1 MLLFRYKFNGNEV
14 LYMIHFLG
22 RDIPL
27 YGLCWILGIALA
39 FVVALFLLK
48 RAGLDSFDLA
58 CSALFVLGGVVIGA
72 KLLFIIVS
80 LPTIIELKLSPME
93 LISGGFVFYGGLIG
107 GALALLLYVKLFKVD
122 LLKIVDVYAAVI
134 PLGHACGRVGCFLGG
149 CCYGMEYDGALSYTY
164 SEGVLNATTPIG
176 VPLLPV
182 QLFEAASLLILFV
195 PMLIVYFKKKPNQ
208 TGICGAI
215 YLYAY
220 AVIRFVL
227 EYFRGDKERGS
238 FLAFSTSQII
248 SILIIAFVT
257 VFILMMRKKNK
268 AKAQAPAEE

>member
-1 MLLFRYKFNGNEV
+1 
-14 LYMIHFLG
+14 MINILG

-27 YGLCWILGIALA
+27 YGLCWMIGIALA
-39 FVVALFLLK
+39 FIVALFLLK
-48 RAGLDSFDLA
+48 RAGLDAFDLA
-58 CSALFVLGGVVIGA
+58 CSAVFTMGGVVIGA

-93 LISGGFVFYGGLIG
+93 LIAGGFVFYGGLIG
-107 GALALLLYVKLFKVD
+107 GALGLLLYVKLFKVE

-149 CCYGMEYDGALSYTY
+149 CCYGMRYDGAFSYTY
-164 SEGVLNATTPIG
+164 SEGVLNANTPIG

-182 QLFEAASLLILFV
+182 QLIEAASLLILFV
-195 PMLIVYFKKKPNQ
+195 PMLIIYFKKKPEQ

-220 AVIRFVL
+220 AVIRFIL

-248 SILIIAFVT
+248 SILIIIFVT
-257 VFILMMRKKNK
+257 IFIIMVRKKNK
-268 AKAQAPAEE
+268 AKTEATEE

>member
-1 MLLFRYKFNGNEV
+1 
-14 LYMIHFLG
+14 MINILG
-22 RDIPL
+22 REVPL
-27 YGLCWILGIALA
+27 YGLCWMIGIVLA
-39 FVVALFLLK
+39 FIVALFLIK
-48 RAGLDSFDLA
+48 RAGLDAFDLA
-58 CSALFVLGGVVIGA
+58 CSAVFTLGGVVIGA

-80 LPTIIELKLSPME
+80 FRTIIELNLSLME
-93 LISGGFVFYGGLIG
+93 IISGGFVFYGGLIG
-107 GALALLLYVKLFKVD
+107 GALGLLLYAKIFKVK

-149 CCYGMEYDGALSYTY
+149 CCYGMEYDGPFSHTY
-164 SEGVLNATTPIG
+164 HEEVLNMSTPIG
-176 VPLLPV
+176 VPLFPV
-182 QLFEAASLLILFV
+182 QLFEAAMLLLLFV
-195 PMLIVYFKKKPNQ
+195 PMLILYFRKKPEQ
-208 TGICGAI
+208 TGICGAV

-257 VFILMMRKKNK
+257 VFIIVIRKKNK
-268 AKAQAPAEE
+268 AKTAELTE

>member
-1 MLLFRYKFNGNEV
+1 
-14 LYMIHFLG
+14 MINILG

-27 YGLCWILGIALA
+27 YGLCWIIGITLA
-39 FVVALFLLK
+39 FIVALFLLK
-48 RAGLDSFDLA
+48 RAGLDAFDLA
-58 CSALFVLGGVVIGA
+58 CSAVFVLGGVVIGA

-80 LPTIIELKLSPME
+80 LPTIIELKLSLLE
-93 LISGGFVFYGGLIG
+93 IISGGFVFYGGLIG
-107 GALALLLYVKLFKVD
+107 GALGLLLYTKIFKVE

-149 CCYGMEYDGALSYTY
+149 CCYGMEYDGPLSYTY
-164 SEGVLNATTPIG
+164 GEGVLNANTPIG

-215 YLYAY
+215 YLYSY

-257 VFILMMRKKNK
+257 VFILIMRKRNK